1 MTTLTEGELPSEA
14 MRRASRTW
22 SLICSIGAEGRSFRL
37 SEIESRLTS
46 GGAKA
51 KATIR
56 RTVRELLAAGNLTR
70 SDGSREIANRN
81 ATYRLAATDPPKSL
95 LPQVAAFVNVGVD
108 VQIPRSRD
116 GLWSLFI
123 WLDHDKRGFTLS
135 QVVRMVGEEIAREDV
150 HAYVRALL
158 RGGFLSAADR
168 SRDPILHVAKRQS
181 TTPLLRADGAATLA
195 ALQEDRMWRSFKMA
209 SSYMFASDVAAFAS
223 QSATDRTVVVPLDAA
238 ARYCE
243 ALHAAGYLLR
253 DRQEPPQYR
262 LKPRMWT
269 GPGAPRVLRARF
281 VWDPNERR
289 VMGPAIVVEG
299 SRK

>member
-95 LPQVAAFVNVGVD
+95 LPPVAAFVNVGVH

-116 GLWSLFI
+116 GLWSLFL

-135 QVVRMVGEEIAREDV
+135 QVVRMVGEDIAREDV

-168 SRDPILHVAKRQS
+168 SRDPVLHVAKRQS
-181 TTPLLRADGAATLA
+181 TAPLLRADGVATLA
-195 ALQEDRMWRSFKMA
+195 ALQEDRMWRAIKM
-209 SSYMFASDVAAFAS
+209 SRYIFASDLAVCAS
-223 QSATDRTVVVPLDAA
+223 QSSTGQTVVVSVDAA

-243 ALHAAGYLLR
+243 ALHAAGYLQR
-253 DRQEPPQYR
+253 NQQNPPQYR
-262 LKPRMWT
+262 LRPSMRT

-281 VWDPNERR
+281 VWDPNQCR